1 MHVLV
6 VEDEPR
12 MAAVLKQ
19 GLNEEGHEAVVASK
33 GREAFALARS
43 EPFDLIVL
51 DVMLPELDGFQITER
66 LRTEKNQTPIL
77 MLTARDADEDIVRG
91 LNAGADDY
99 LTKPFSFDV
108 FLARARAVSRRGPI
122 SEPVIYEVGD
132 LIIHTATRE
141 VRRSGRIIR
150 LTAREYSLL
159 ELLAKRSPRILTREA
174 ILERIWGFDG
184 DVSVNNLE
192 AYIHLLRS
200 KLEQHGEDKLI
211 HTVRGVGYCLRAEV
225 GA

>member
-12 MAAVLKQ
+12 MAQVLRQ
-19 GLNEEGHEAVVASK
+19 GLTEEGHDAIVATDGSE
-33 GREAFALARS
+33 GFALARS
-43 EPFDLIVL
+43 TPFDLIVL
-51 DVMLPELDGFQITER
+51 DIMLPEINGFEIAHR
-66 LRTEKNQTPIL
+66 LRTERNQTPIL

-108 FLARARAVSRRGPI
+108 FLARVRAVSRRGPI
-122 SEPVIYEVGD
+122 AEPISYQIGD
-132 LIIHTATRE
+132 LVIHTATRE
-141 VRRSGRIIR
+141 VRRAHRAIR

-159 ELLAKRSPRILTREA
+159 ELLARRSPRILTRET
-174 ILERIWGFDG
+174 ILEKVWGFEG
-184 DVSVNNLE
+184 DVSLNNLE
-192 AYIHLLRS
+192 AYIHLLRT
-200 KLEQHGEDKLI
+200 KLEQGSEGRLI

-225 GA
+225 EA

>member
-12 MAAVLKQ
+12 MAGLLRQ
-19 GLNEEGHEAVVASK
+19 GLTEEGHDAVVATG
-33 GREAFALARS
+33 GREGFALARS
-43 EPFDLIVL
+43 SPFDLIVL
-51 DVMLPELDGFQITER
+51 DVMLPGLDGFEITQR
-66 LRTEKNQTPIL
+66 LRTERNQTPIL

-122 SEPVIYEVGD
+122 AEPISYEIDD

-141 VRRSGRIIR
+141 VRRRERLIR
-150 LTAREYSLL
+150 LTAREYTLL
-159 ELLAKRSPRILTREA
+159 ELLAKRSPRILTRDA
-174 ILERIWGFDG
+174 ILQQVWGFDG
-184 DVSVNNLE
+184 EVSCNNLE

-200 KLEQHGEDKLI
+200 KLEHGSESKLI
-211 HTVRGVGYCLRAEV
+211 HTIRGVGYCLRAE
-225 GA
+225 ADS